1 MARPLHFSQPPP
13 GTSQTALA
21 AVSLLL
27 CVFALFACASH
38 SRKSRRWRACY
49 EFLELEDEPVI
60 ELNNEVM
67 LQSPTEFQEYQLR
80 DDDQSGFSGEQQGVP
95 IWQKNIIMGGKCQLP
110 DFSGVIIYDSEG
122 NVVTPAK
129 PQLPLLTWK

>member
-1 MARPLHFSQPPP
+1 
-13 GTSQTALA
+13 
-21 AVSLLL
+21 
-27 CVFALFACASH
+27 
-38 SRKSRRWRACY
+38 
-49 EFLELEDEPVI
+49 
-60 ELNNEVM
+60 M

-80 DDDQSGFSGEQQGVP
+80 DDDQNGFSGEQQGVP